1 MRDVQLTKSTP
12 FPAEWR
18 EAIEQGETLIIRG
31 EDGRQ
36 IAQLVPEVSTTRA
49 TDVKAAI
56 AELRRIGATMQPMTL
71 DELLAARHEGH
82 ER

>member
-36 IAQLVPEVSTTRA
+36 IAQLVPERDAAQTA
-49 TDVKAAI
+49 TVKAALE
-56 AELRRIGATMQPMTL
+56 ELRRIGATMAPITL
-71 DELLAARHEGH
+71 EELLSARHEGH
-82 ER
+82 NR